1 MARYTEAEAKA
12 FISYIA
18 PKIKAEGNRRGYSI
32 VSPTIAQSVIEGACG
47 KSELAQ
53 PPHSNHF
60 GLKCGKAWLKANMP
74 AVNMR
79 TGEEYNGKYVRINDW
94 FRSYPGGDESC
105 ISGYYDFISTKRYS
119 NLKSA
124 VDAYQFIEYLKRDGY
139 ATSSKYVQ
147 TLTDT
152 VNKYNLTIYDEV
164 VVPEYVR
171 GVIYTTNV
179 NLKIR
184 ITPDGERKAYADI
197 TENAKR
203 HSFMN
208 DQGYAV
214 LKKGSRVTCRDII
227 KIDDAIWMEIPSGYI
242 AAYYDKKIYIS

>member
-1 MARYTEAEAKA
+1 MGYTHAEAEK
-12 FISYIA
+12 FIEYIA
-18 PKIKAEGNRRGYSI
+18 PIMLSEAHKRGYNI
-32 VSPTIAQSVIEGACG
+32 VSTSIAQAVVEGAAG
-47 KSELAQ
+47 TSTLAKV
-53 PPHSNHF
+53 HHNHF
-60 GLKCGKAWLKANMP
+60 GMKAGKGYKGEY
-74 AVNMR
+74 VRMR
-79 TGEEYNGKYVRINDW
+79 TKEEYQQGQLVTIYANFRKYPN
-94 FRSYPGGDESC
+94 DESG
-105 ISGYYDFISTKRYS
+105 IQGYYDFISVKRYS

-124 VDAYQFIEYLKRDGY
+124 VDAYQFIEYLKKDGY

-184 ITPDGERKAYADI
+184 ITPNGERKAYADI

-208 DQGYAV
+208 DDGYAV